1 MIQERNAQMLPERL
15 LDHGPPTVGVVT
27 IGQSP
32 RTDVMPDIAAR
43 LPPGTRVIER
53 GALDHVGRGELAR
66 LAPRRG
72 EEVLVTRLRDG
83 TEVTLAEARVV
94 PMLQEAVDEVTGR
107 GAALVAALC
116 TGTLAGI
123 RCPRPL
129 LMPGPLVRN
138 LVTAAA
144 PQGPIIRL
152 GVVVP
157 APDQIEPVRAG
168 WSAAAG
174 EILVLA
180 ASPYGPL
187 DGLAQVAGTL
197 AAWRPD
203 LVVLDCLGFDG
214 PMKQLVAS
222 AVGVPVLLPRTVL
235 AGALAAL
242 L

>member
-1 MIQERNAQMLPERL
+1 MIQERKAQILPKRL
-15 LDHGPPTVGVVT
+15 LDHGPPVVGVVT

-32 RTDVMPDIAAR
+32 RTDVMPDMAAA

-53 GALDHVGRGELAR
+53 GALDHARPAELAR
-66 LAPRRG
+66 LAPACG

-83 TEVTLAEARVV
+83 TEVTLAEARLM
-94 PMLQEAVDEVTGR
+94 PLLQEAVDDVTGQ
-107 GAALVAALC
+107 GASVVAALC
-116 TGTLAGI
+116 TGSLAGI
-123 RCPRPL
+123 RCQRPL

-144 PQGPIIRL
+144 PEGRIARL

-157 APDQIEPVRAG
+157 ARDQTEPVSAG

-187 DGLAQVAGTL
+187 TGLGQAADAL

-214 PMKQLVAS
+214 PMKELVAR
-222 AVGVPVLLPRTVL
+222 AVGAPVVLPRTVL

>member
-1 MIQERNAQMLPERL
+1 MA
-15 LDHGPPTVGVVT
+15 PPAVGVVT

-32 RTDVMPDIAAR
+32 RTDVMPDIAAL

-53 GALDHVGRGELAR
+53 GALDHAGPAELAR
-66 LAPRRG
+66 LAPSRG
-72 EEVLVTRLRDG
+72 EDLLVTRLRDG
-83 TEVTLAEARVV
+83 TEVTLAEARLM
-94 PMLQEAVDEVTGR
+94 PLLQEAVDDVTGR
-107 GAALVAALC
+107 GAAVVGALC

-123 RCPRPL
+123 RCRRPL

-144 PQGPIIRL
+144 PEGRIARL

-157 APDQIEPVRAG
+157 APGQIEPVRAD
-168 WSAAAG
+168 WSTAAG
-174 EILVLA
+174 EVLVLA
-180 ASPYGPL
+180 ASPYGQAA
-187 DGLAQVAGTL
+187 GLARAAGVL

-203 LVVLDCLGFDG
+203 LIVLDCLGFDG
-214 PMKQLVAS
+214 PMKHLVAR
-222 AVGVPVLLPRTVL
+222 AVGVPVVLPRTVL

>member
-1 MIQERNAQMLPERL
+1 MA
-15 LDHGPPTVGVVT
+15 GPAVGLVT

-32 RTDVMPDIAAR
+32 RTDVAPDIARA

-53 GALDHVGRGELAR
+53 GALDRIGPAGLAG
-66 LAPRRG
+66 LAPASG
-72 EEVLVTRLRDG
+72 EDLLVTRLRDG
-83 TEVTLAEARVV
+83 TEVTLAEARLG
-94 PMLQEAVDEVTGR
+94 PLLQDAVDDVTGQ
-107 GAALVAALC
+107 GAVIVAALC
-116 TGTLAGI
+116 TGSLAGI

-138 LVTAAA
+138 LVAAVA
-144 PQGPIIRL
+144 PGSRLARL

-157 APDQIEPVRAG
+157 APDQAG
-168 WSAAAG
+168 PASDDWSATAG
-174 EILVLA
+174 EILTLA
-180 ASPYGPL
+180 ASPYGPPAA
-187 DGLAQVAGTL
+187 LAQAAATL

-214 PMKQLVAS
+214 PMKQMVAR
-222 AVGVPVLLPRTVL
+222 AVGVPVVLPRTVL

>member
-1 MIQERNAQMLPERL
+1 
-15 LDHGPPTVGVVT
+15 
-27 IGQSP
+27 
-32 RTDVMPDIAAR
+32 MPDIAAA

-53 GALDHVGRGELAR
+53 GALDHASPAELAR
-66 LAPRRG
+66 LAPACG
-72 EEVLVTRLRDG
+72 EDLLVTRLRDG

-144 PQGPIIRL
+144 PQGPINRL

-157 APDQIEPVRAG
+157 APDQIEPVRAD

-187 DGLAQVAGTL
+187 DGLAQAAGTL

>member
-1 MIQERNAQMLPERL
+1 VAPSV
-15 LDHGPPTVGVVT
+15 VGVVT

-32 RTDVMPDIAAR
+32 RTDVTPDIAAS

-53 GALDHVGRGELAR
+53 GALDHAGPAELAS
-66 LAPRRG
+66 LAPACA
-72 EEVLVTRLRDG
+72 EDLLVTRLRDG
-83 TEVTLAEARVV
+83 TEVTLAESKLM
-94 PMLQEAVDEVTGR
+94 PLLQEAVDDVTAR

-123 RCPRPL
+123 RCQRPL

-138 LVTAAA
+138 LVAAAA
-144 PQGPIIRL
+144 PGGRIPRL

-157 APDQIEPVRAG
+157 APDQIEPVRAD

-174 EILVLA
+174 EVLVLA
-180 ASPYGPL
+180 ASPYGSL
-187 DGLAQVAGTL
+187 TGLAQAAETL

-214 PMKQLVAS
+214 PMKQLVAW
-222 AVGVPVLLPRTVL
+222 AVGVPVVLPRTVL
-235 AGALAAL
+235 AGAFAAL

>member
-1 MIQERNAQMLPERL
+1 VALAL
-15 LDHGPPTVGVVT
+15 VGVVT

-32 RTDVMPDIAAR
+32 RTDVVPDIAAA
-43 LPPGTRVIER
+43 LPAGTRVIER
-53 GALDHVGRGELAR
+53 GALDHAGPAELAR
-66 LAPRRG
+66 LAPARG
-72 EEVLVTRLRDG
+72 EDLLVSRLRDG

-94 PMLQEAVDEVTGR
+94 PLLQDAVDEVAGR
-107 GAALVAALC
+107 GAAVVAALC

-144 PQGPIIRL
+144 PQGRISRL

-157 APDQIEPVRAG
+157 APDQIEPARAD

-174 EILVLA
+174 EVLVLA
-180 ASPYGPL
+180 ASPYGPPA
-187 DGLAQVAGTL
+187 GLARAADAL
-197 AAWRPD
+197 AVWRPD

-214 PMKQLVAS
+214 PMKQLVAR
-222 AVGVPVLLPRTVL
+222 AVEVPVVLPRTVL